1 MVQMQ
6 LNSAHLP
13 IIGNGGQGKNICKWG
28 LIQDQAPRQAPGCSF
43 RQKEEEENMKMLVLN
58 ASKR

>member
-13 IIGNGGQGKNICKWG
+13 IIGKGGQGKNICKWG
-28 LIQDQAPRQAPGCSF
+28 LIQDQAPRQAPG
-43 RQKEEEENMKMLVLN
+43 V
-58 ASKR
+58 ASDKKRRRKHEDVGVECQ